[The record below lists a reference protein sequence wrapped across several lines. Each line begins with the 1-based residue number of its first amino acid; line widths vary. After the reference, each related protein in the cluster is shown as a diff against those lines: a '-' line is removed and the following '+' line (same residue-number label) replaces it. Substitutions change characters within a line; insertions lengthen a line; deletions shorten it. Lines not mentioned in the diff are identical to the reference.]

1 MENEASLTRALRSA
15 GSADRA
21 RQLVSFLIRSIGFDG
36 MTFADPVC
44 RLTPRLRSVLC
55 GHAPSVDIDLLLRRA
70 LRSSLPLAWDTRE
83 MHDFAGLAQL
93 HAAGIGSGLLVVVRR
108 NLGSAEHAVVSL
120 LSKRESADWIDETT
134 IAQSL
139 LFAHCL
145 CDWVSERSHE
155 PELAAGGALAS
166 PTRREILNH
175 LVQGR
180 SNKQIAYTLHLSA
193 ETVKYHTRELRRHFK
208 VRNRVELVTSHL
220 LQR

>member
-1 MENEASLTRALRSA
+1 MENDASLTLALRSA

-21 RQLVSFLIRSIGFDG
+21 RQLVSFLVRSIGFDG
-36 MTFADPVC
+36 MTFADSAG

-55 GHAPSVDIDLLLRRA
+55 THAPSVDIDLLLHRA
-70 LRSSLPLAWDTRE
+70 LRSSLPLAWDIRD
-83 MHDFAGLAQL
+83 MQDCAVPAQPR
-93 HAAGIGSGLLVVVRR
+93 AAGIGSGLLVIVRR
-108 NLGSAEHAVVSL
+108 NLGSAEHSVVSL
-120 LSKRESADWIDETT
+120 HSKRASADWIDGAT
-134 IAQSL
+134 IGQSL

-145 CDWVSERSHE
+145 CDWVSERSNE
-155 PELAAGGALAS
+155 PELAAEGALAS

-193 ETVKYHTRELRRHFK
+193 ETVKYHTRELRRHFN
-208 VRNRVELVTSHL
+208 VRNRVQLVTSHL